1 MFFNNKE
8 LQAENARL
16 KKELAAFLT
25 VQDEL
30 REEML
35 HIALNSQGQITDIN
49 DGFSTVSGYGLPQLQ
64 GKSLSSLIPQHLT
77 QHDGVKRMLKAIKD
91 GDHWHGMMNF
101 LHANGEELWFRGIL
115 QPIEGQKGNVIQ
127 FAIYMAEQ
135 TKDITKSHE
144 MKDMLAALHNASAVI
159 EFDLNGWIVA
169 GMRFGL
175 RPRIT
180 PLETNTENCTK
191 W

>member
-1 MFFNNKE
+1 MFFKNKE
-8 LQAENARL
+8 LEAENARL

-35 HIALNSQGQITDIN
+35 HIALNPQGQITDIN

-77 QHDGVKRMLKAIKD
+77 QHEGVKRMLKAIKD

-101 LHANGEELWFRGIL
+101 LHANGEDH
-115 QPIEGQKGNVIQ
+115 QPER
-127 FAIYMAEQ
+127 
-135 TKDITKSHE
+135 D
-144 MKDMLAALHNASAVI
+144 D
-159 EFDLNGWIVA
+159 
-169 GMRFGL
+169 R
-175 RPRIT
+175 
-180 PLETNTENCTK
+180 
-191 W
+191 